1 MSMTTTPTQYMN
13 LGNEISLVNLKENEE
28 GNILYFT
35 DERTASKLIA
45 MGVLPGKTLKLVRRV
60 PFGGGLYVK
69 IEEQNIG
76 LREDEAR
83 HIYIKRTIF

>member
-1 MSMTTTPTQYMN
+1 MTTTPTQYMN
-13 LGNEISLVNLKENEE
+13 IENEISLVNLKENEE
-28 GNILYFT
+28 GNIVHFT
-35 DERTASKLIA
+35 DERTASKLIS

-69 IEEQNIG
+69 VEEQNIG

-83 HIYIKRTIF
+83 HIFIKLTSF